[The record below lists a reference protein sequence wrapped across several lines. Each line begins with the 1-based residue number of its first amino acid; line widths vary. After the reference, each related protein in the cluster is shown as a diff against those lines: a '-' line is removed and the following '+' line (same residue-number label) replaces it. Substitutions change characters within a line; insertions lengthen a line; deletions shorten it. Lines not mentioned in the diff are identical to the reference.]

1 MLRAELKTVLTSRHC
16 PVRRS
21 MSRVATAVGGI
32 ESPQGLGS
40 PPERCHPS
48 KRRGSKRCDDT
59 TDSFWPIPA
68 VQTQSGKWHVN
79 SLGDHVRP
87 ADCPRHTRTPDHF
100 DRNQQPGD
108 KQHATTKAR
117 QETARQP
124 RHQPGRSKS
133 PHKPFH
139 YQFPPFNPA
148 KSRAKNMSYL
158 RNLYK
163 V

>member
-1 MLRAELKTVLTSRHC
+1 MAYQECTVVLLVPRIFLIY
-16 PVRRS
+16 RS
-21 MSRVATAVGGI
+21 
-32 ESPQGLGS
+32 QGLWCV
-40 PPERCHPS
+40 R
-48 KRRGSKRCDDT
+48 
-59 TDSFWPIPA
+59 SFGTQNRYREDATVGVIQPGVGKQTFAKACNWPIPA

-139 YQFPPFNPA
+139 HQSNPPVHPC
-148 KSRAKNMSYL
+148 KKQSKKCEL
-158 RNLYK
+158 LTQLI
-163 V
+163 